1 MGRTLKWL
9 VNVIFQNAAWKLL
22 SLALAIVLWVL
33 VASEPQLSTFATVPV
48 AYKNLPDDMEIS
60 SQPVS
65 SISLELRG
73 PSGVLRG
80 LGDGLRPAVIL
91 DMSSVLPGER
101 TFTIGGSNVKLS
113 RGVRLVRAVPGQVRF
128 SFERRATKQVPVLV
142 RFNGDGAHGY
152 VIASQHVEPA
162 ELTIEGPA
170 SHVARITSASTD
182 PVDVSAVVGSQE
194 FQTNAY
200 VNDAFVR
207 FESSP
212 QVRVTVTMRK
222 L

>member
-33 VASEPQLSTFATVPV
+33 VASEPQLSTFATVPL

-101 TFTIGGSNVKLS
+101 TFTIGGS
-113 RGVRLVRAVPGQVRF
+113 
-128 SFERRATKQVPVLV
+128 
-142 RFNGDGAHGY
+142 
-152 VIASQHVEPA
+152 
-162 ELTIEGPA
+162 
-170 SHVARITSASTD
+170 
-182 PVDVSAVVGSQE
+182 
-194 FQTNAY
+194 
-200 VNDAFVR
+200 
-207 FESSP
+207 
-212 QVRVTVTMRK
+212 
-222 L
+222 